1 MSDANVK
8 NPLGVAPVGAL
19 LRRFAVPSIIAML
32 VSSLYNIVDQFFIGR
47 SVGELGNA
55 ATNVSFPFS
64 TACIAIALLCG
75 IGGAA
80 AFNIAMGAG
89 DTKKAG
95 YYVGGAVTTMLL
107 FGAVLAALSLLF
119 MPQLLVFFG
128 SPQEVLPYALTY
140 ARVIA
145 IGFPAL
151 IVSTGGG
158 HLVRADGSPT
168 FTMIINLTGA
178 IINTILDALFVF
190 GFRWG
195 MFGAAFATIIGQY
208 VAMGLVFWYL
218 RRYKTLK
225 LQAKHFRLRASS
237 VSRFATLGLS
247 PCITQLSII
256 VFQIVMN
263 RSLRYYGG
271 LSEYGE
277 SIPIACVGIITK
289 VMQVAFAIIIGISQG
304 MQPIASFNRGARRY
318 DRAKKVYFL
327 ATGVAAIVAISSYI
341 LFQLF
346 PGQIISI
353 FGNGSEAYFTFGI
366 RYFRVY
372 MLMFWTCFLQPVA
385 ATFFTAIGKP
395 AKGIFLSLT
404 RQILFLVPLILILP
418 RIFGIDGILFAGPIA
433 DTAATVSSF
442 LMVFFEFRRPEWR
455 AAAMPS

>member
-1 MSDANVK
+1 MAQTQANT
-8 NPLGVAPVGAL
+8 NPLGQEPVGAL

-47 SVGELGNA
+47 SIGELGNA
-55 ATNVSFPFS
+55 ATNITFPFS

-80 AFNIAMGAG
+80 AFNIAMGAKQE
-89 DTKKAG
+89 KKAG
-95 YYVGGAVTTMLL
+95 YYVGGAVTLMLIA
-107 FGAVLAALSLLF
+107 GIVLAALCLIFLRPLLSF
-119 MPQLLVFFG
+119 MGAPA
-128 SPQEVLPYALTY
+128 EVMPYALTY

-145 IGFPAL
+145 FGFPAL
-151 IVSTGGG
+151 IISAGGG

-178 IINTILDALFVF
+178 IVNTILDALFVF

-195 MFGAAFATIIGQY
+195 MFGAALATIIGQY
-208 VAMGLVFWYL
+208 VAMFLVFWYL
-218 RRYKTLK
+218 RRFKTKRLE
-225 LQAKHFRLRASS
+225 AKHFYLRASS
-237 VSRFATLGLS
+237 VTRFAALGMS

-289 VMQVAFAIIIGISQG
+289 VMQVAFAFIIGISQG
-304 MQPIASFNRGARRY
+304 MQPIASFNRGAERY
-318 DRAKKVYFL
+318 DRVKQVYLKATL
-327 ATGVAAIVAISSYI
+327 AAAVIAFSSYALVQLIPRRI
-341 LFQLF
+341 L
-346 PGQIISI
+346 SI
-353 FGNGSEAYFTFGI
+353 FGEGSESYFKFGV

-385 ATFFTAIGKP
+385 ASFFSAIGKP
-395 AKGIFLSLT
+395 RKGIFLSLT

-418 RIFGIDGILFAGPIA
+418 RFFGIDGIMYAGPIA
-433 DTAATVSSF
+433 DTVAMIASF
-442 LMVFFEFRRPEWR
+442 LMVFFEFRDPCYKTTKT
-455 AAAMPS
+455 A